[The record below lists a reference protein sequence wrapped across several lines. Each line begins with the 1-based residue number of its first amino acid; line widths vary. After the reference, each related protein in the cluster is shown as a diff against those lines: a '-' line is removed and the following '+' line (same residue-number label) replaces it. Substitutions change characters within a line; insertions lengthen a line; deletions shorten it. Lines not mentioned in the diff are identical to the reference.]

1 VDQWLFVGEISGRFF
16 GVFASKNRPLFSP
29 TNRVDQSVDQQI
41 TNRRDGLARDL
52 KIRCDDQKFENVE
65 RSIRAPSRVQS
76 EIQNQAHASLLLSF
90 NTSDEANS
98 TAPAAPPPKRRLKDV
113 RSLNLP
119 PRALSVDPVGD
130 TQSPLRASKSVTSSC
145 NRKDPF
151 GRQSF
156 LSANARDPS
165 TYWQNLS
172 FSTPHLLNWGVL
184 VGRGMEGFHVINS

>member
-1 VDQWLFVGEISGRFF
+1 MCSLAKIGRFF
-16 GVFASKNRPLFSP
+16 LLRRA
-29 TNRVDQSVDQQI
+29 VDQSVDQQI

-65 RSIRAPSRVQS
+65 RSTRAPSRVQS

-90 NTSDEANS
+90 NTSDEGNS
-98 TAPAAPPPKRRLKDV
+98 TAPAAPPPKRRLKDI

-156 LSANARDPS
+156 FSANARDPS
-165 TYWQNLS
+165 TYWQNLP
-172 FSTPHLLNWGVL
+172 FSTPPFWLHVEDFRAACLLNWGL
-184 VGRGMEGFHVINS
+184 VEQG